1 MCSDRTEQLERA
13 YVLAQ
18 QLANEFDE
26 LNDWLDDMEHE
37 LTASPAVTTV
47 TPQPALKAMHDHNQ
61 YLAQQVR
68 SETI

>member
-1 MCSDRTEQLERA
+1 M
-13 YVLAQ
+13 LAQ

-37 LTASPAVTTV
+37 LTASPAITTV
-47 TPQPALKAMHDHNQ
+47 TPQPALKAMHEHNQ

-68 SETI
+68 SKISFFYEE